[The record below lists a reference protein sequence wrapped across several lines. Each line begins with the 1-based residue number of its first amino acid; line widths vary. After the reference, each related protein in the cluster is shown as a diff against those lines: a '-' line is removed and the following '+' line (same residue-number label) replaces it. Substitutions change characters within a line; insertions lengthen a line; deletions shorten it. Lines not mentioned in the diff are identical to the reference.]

1 MFIDNLRQLKVRL
14 SADEYKSIL
23 PILRQFE
30 PIFALLSIN
39 IDEKI
44 NLYFPKGKE
53 LTKDQKDL
61 RDRTIRYYEH
71 LASVWF
77 AIEFNKPL
85 PWENNQN
92 WLENKSYNEGLELH
106 VKEMRYLW
114 ELMQYAEPLLMK
126 EMKMR
131 LPEFSEHPYINIL
144 FYEIY
149 RTQAFN
155 EFKVC
160 LQPYIK
166 ISNNEVIEDL
176 KMFSKILE
184 NKEKLPNLKPH
195 QHREIKVYEDL
206 KKPKNHYLRFVYL
219 ACYKEAKA
227 GDKTMQ
233 KLLDQWTNI
242 QKDKYSYIG
251 SLRRRRR
258 SSKNFNRYYCE
269 CWNNGKR
276 IRYGVF
282 KKNKKL

>member
-1 MFIDNLRQLKVRL
+1 MFIDDLILLKENLSPK
-14 SADEYKSIL
+14 EYGLYL
-23 PILRQFE
+23 PILKQFE
-30 PIFALLSIN
+30 PIYALFSIN

-44 NLYFPKGKE
+44 NLYLPRE
-53 LTKDQKDL
+53 QDLTEDQNKL
-61 RDRTIRYYEH
+61 FNQTILYYKN

-77 AIEFNKPL
+77 AIEFNEPL
-85 PWENNQN
+85 PWENNPN
-92 WLENKSYNEGLELH
+92 WGGNKSYNEGLELH
-106 VKEMRYLW
+106 VKEIRHLW
-114 ELMQYAEPLLMK
+114 KLMQYAEPLLTK
-126 EMKMR
+126 EIERK

-155 EFKVC
+155 EFAIC

-166 ISNNEVIEDL
+166 LSNNEIIEDL
-176 KMFSKILE
+176 KMFPEILE
-184 NKEKLPNLKPH
+184 NRGALPKLKPH
-195 QHREIKVYEDL
+195 QGRKTQVCEDL
-206 KKPKNHYLRFVYL
+206 KKPKNPYLKFVYL

-233 KLLDQWTNI
+233 KLLDQWTNL
-242 QKDKYSYIG
+242 QKDKCSYIG

-269 CWNNGKR
+269 CWKNGKR

-282 KKNKKL
+282 KKNKK